1 MNQIFHVEPQSRLS
15 DIVMSRPATMTVL
28 ARLGIV
34 LGLGDDTVEMV
45 SRRLGI
51 STRLLTSMLNTL
63 LNPDFVP
70 RILLDSHDHD
80 ALNDYLAKS
89 NAYYRHVALPN
100 IERHFEML
108 VTKSGTSNNLEL
120 MLRFFHELKQQ
131 WVKCLDGATS
141 AVGNDAPAD
150 TTDSIENRIGDLMS
164 MIVIHLQGS
173 YDANLALAVLLAV
186 SGLRDDIALNNR
198 IRNLVTHPGQH
209 GSTQE

>member
-1 MNQIFHVEPQSRLS
+1 MNQILHVEPQSRLS
-15 DIVMSRPATMTVL
+15 DIVMSRPATMMVL

-34 LGLGDDTVEMV
+34 LGLGDDTVETV

-51 STRLLTSMLNTL
+51 STRLLTSMLNTS

-70 RILLDSHDHD
+70 RMLLDSHDHD

-141 AVGNDAPAD
+141 AVGNDAPAE

-198 IRNLVTHPGQH
+198 IRTLVTHPGPH